1 MLLCMSTLSSD
12 KKMVNTGER
21 YRAGVGDGEREKEEG
36 KENEKEKEK
45 REESLEVQ
53 KGTGEEMEQ

>member
-1 MLLCMSTLSSD
+1 MVRRQWKRWD
-12 KKMVNTGER
+12 GKKNK
-21 YRAGVGDGEREKEEG
+21 GDG

-45 REESLEVQ
+45 REENMEVQ